1 MRITHGSAVGDSEM
15 PTTKVEGPKNEHRVF
30 LYTLSTCV
38 WCKKTKELLREH
50 GVAYEYLD
58 VDTCSSEE
66 RRKALDTLKSRKTQL
81 GYPIIIVDD
90 EKVIT
95 GYKPDEI
102 REVLGL

>member
-1 MRITHGSAVGDSEM
+1 M
-15 PTTKVEGPKNEHRVF
+15 PTTKVEGPKKEHRVF

-38 WCKKTKELLREH
+38 WCKKTKELLRES

-66 RRKALDTLKSRKTQL
+66 RRGALDSLKGRNAQI
-81 GYPIIIVDD
+81 GFPIIIVDD
-90 EKVIT
+90 KTLIT

-102 REVLGL
+102 SEALEL